1 MIQLFNKTQ
10 SKISSIVVAFNAGAR
25 MEGSRKFN
33 SGLAH
38 MLEHSIFKGTDKRT
52 CEQINEEVAMMG
64 GSINAFTSHEMVA
77 YFLDVPYDKL
87 EDGMELMSDIILNS
101 KIPNDEFEKEKKVVL
116 EEEASSYDDIDSYM
130 FRNFSELFFSNY
142 LKNPVIGTQSSISK
156 FTAEEVR
163 EFYKKFCSKD
173 QIILS
178 VSSNHKKKDVKD
190 IMIKYFGQ
198 ANGKIRK
205 KSSFGKPNEYG
216 GLGQVLTLTRPG
228 IEHSYVWV
236 CFPGLTKNSK
246 HKAAMSVMSSV
257 LGGGMDSRLFKEI
270 REKRG
275 LAYSVYCA
283 STEFQTAGAF
293 MICFSSR
300 DENINEII
308 ELVSLEISKIK
319 ENLVEEKELQKIKN
333 KKRTAYYRSIEDGF
347 TICMNNISQ
356 KLFSSCSLEKF
367 DSMLQS
373 VSIEDIKDVANKIFK
388 TDPLI
393 VICKGDSE
401 ESGEDE

>member
-25 MEGSRKFN
+25 MEGARKFN

-38 MLEHSIFKGTDKRT
+38 MLEHSIFKGTHKRT
-52 CEQINEEVAMMG
+52 CDQINEEVAMMG

-77 YFLDVPYDKL
+77 YFLDIPYDKL
-87 EDGMELMSDIILNS
+87 DEGMELMSDIILNS
-101 KIPNDEFEKEKKVVL
+101 KIPEDEFEKERNVVL

-142 LKNPVIGTQSSISK
+142 LKKPVIGTRSSISK

-163 EFYKKFCSKD
+163 EFYNKFCSKD

-178 VSSNHKKKDVKD
+178 VSSSHKKKDVKD
-190 IMIKYFGQ
+190 IMIKHFGK

-205 KSSFGKPNEYG
+205 KVSFGKPNEYG
-216 GLGQVLTLTRPG
+216 GLGQVMTLTRPG

-236 CFPGLTKNSK
+236 CYPGLTKSSD
-246 HKAAMSVMSSV
+246 HKGSLAIMSSI
-257 LGGGMDSRLFKEI
+257 LGGGMDSRLFKEV

-275 LAYSVYCA
+275 LAYSIYCA
-283 STEFQTAGAF
+283 ATEFQTAGAF

-300 DENINEII
+300 DENISEII
-308 ELVSLEISKIK
+308 ELVSAEISKMK
-319 ENLVEEKELQKIKN
+319 TSNVEDKELQKVKN

-356 KLFSSCSLEKF
+356 KLFNGHSLDSF
-367 DSMLQS
+367 DKMLQGVS
-373 VSIEDIKDVANKIFK
+373 VEDVKDVANKIFA

-393 VICKGDSE
+393 VICKGSSDK
-401 ESGEDE
+401 ESDDE